1 MWGHVS
7 YAKGEGVTVSQVI
20 SLEIVAEDE
29 GVNDI

>member
-1 MWGHVS
+1 MWGRVS
-7 YAKGEGVTVSQVI
+7 YEKGEGVTVLQLI